1 MTMLNLQ
8 GLRRQDQANLLELYR
23 VRMQKIQLASTD
35 PFAEDSAQYDLS
47 GESASNKP
55 NPLSI
60 MTSPEHESSRIKKLE
75 KLIKKRM

>member
-1 MTMLNLQ
+1 MTTLNLQ

-35 PFAEDSAQYDLS
+35 PFAEDSAQFELS
-47 GESASNKP
+47 GESASKP

-60 MTSPEHESSRIKKLE
+60 LTSPEHESSRIKKLE